1 MKNLQL
7 EFIIWFVVFHSTFHF
22 THNFFTPAVSDGG
35 ALQKVW
41 MWAIIVNINIY
52 LFDLLKCTIWFRSF
66 APHFYSIAPVTFL
79 SVPIQKAPSH
89 VIIILAVGAMSRDMC
104 SGPGRVGVF
113 KYIPTAQSP
122 FTLNVTSI
130 IVTDSHNY
138 SPHLWLMI
146 CISICIC
153 GRHWVGAN
161 YMSHIV
167 LKVPN

>member
-1 MKNLQL
+1 MTY
-7 EFIIWFVVFHSTFHF
+7 WFLTSGNSQRDYSTFF
-22 THNFFTPAVSDGG
+22 EAST
-35 ALQKVW
+35 
-41 MWAIIVNINIY
+41 
-52 LFDLLKCTIWFRSF
+52 KCYPPWWNRLC
-66 APHFYSIAPVTFL
+66 AHFYSIAPVTFL